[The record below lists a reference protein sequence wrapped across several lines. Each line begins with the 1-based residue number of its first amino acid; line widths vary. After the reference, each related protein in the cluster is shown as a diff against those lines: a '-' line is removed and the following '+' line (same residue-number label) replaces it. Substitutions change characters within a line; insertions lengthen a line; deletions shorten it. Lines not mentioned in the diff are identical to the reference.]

1 MDEASEHSTPIHWS
15 ELPAEDARAIRAAV
29 EAMPQWQ
36 QEIFALFRRE
46 DGSFVLHLGTQ
57 TGPFSGGG
65 DVVLA
70 TLTKSG
76 WRLER
81 TGFWV
86 L

>member
-1 MDEASEHSTPIHWS
+1 MDEALENPIPIRWS
-15 ELPAEDARAIRAAV
+15 ELSAEDAQALRAAV
-29 EAMPQWQ
+29 EAQPQWE
-36 QEIFALFRRE
+36 QEIFAIFRRK
-46 DGSFVLHLGTQ
+46 DGAFVLHLGTQ

-70 TLTKSG
+70 THRQGG